1 MAKHPDPG
9 VRQGPYAQ
17 RGRIFNVNRIKN
29 SIALTA
35 CILLGTLPIWAQETG
50 ADLFQSRACIGC
62 HTIGKGKLVGPD
74 LAGVTTRRSEDWIIR
89 FVQGSQ
95 AVIQSGDADAVA
107 LSNEFPG
114 LVMPDNDLSA
124 DQIRLILRYIEESA
138 GATPAADA
146 QATETAPVA
155 PASPEMIALG
165 RELFQGNTRLANG
178 GPACISCHHV
188 KNDAVIGGGIL
199 ARELTTVFSRMGEA
213 GVASILGKAPFPVMD
228 AAYQS
233 KPLTSDEITA
243 LVGFLQDADANH
255 LFQHPRDYGWGLL
268 ISGII
273 GAALLLAGY
282 AFLGGRRKKQ
292 SVNQAIYDRQISSL

>member
-17 RGRIFNVNRIKN
+17 RGRIFNVNRIKY

-35 CILLGTLPIWAQETG
+35 CISLATLPTWAQETG

-62 HTIGKGKLVGPD
+62 HSIGKGKLVGPD
-74 LAGVTTRRSEDWIIR
+74 LAGVTARRSEDWIIR

-95 AVIQSGDADAVA
+95 AMIQSGDADAVA
-107 LSNEFPG
+107 LSKEFPG

-124 DQIRLILRYIEESA
+124 DQIRLILRHIEESA
-138 GATPAADA
+138 GAAPA
-146 QATETAPVA
+146 QAQTTEPAPA
-155 PASPEMIALG
+155 TPASPAMVALG
-165 RELFQGNTRLANG
+165 ADLFQGKSRLTNG
-178 GPACISCHHV
+178 GPACNSCHHV

-233 KPLTSDEITA
+233 KPLTGDEITA
-243 LVGFLQDADANH
+243 LVAFLQDSDERH
-255 LFQHPRDYGWGLL
+255 LYQQPRDYGWGLL

-273 GAALLLAGY
+273 GASLLLAGY